1 MAGPTRDQLFIDLG
15 DMRASKD
22 ADLCRNLWVTQFLGV
37 ITVQQWAD
45 FMLWERL
52 LNKHPELRHLVE
64 LGSLRGGLSLYLYL
78 QCIQRGMG
86 FDTFDLVLPQAIL
99 TPLGGRLGMVECCHA
114 GDLWSDYMQGVLRG
128 IFGSRTGP
136 LLFFCDN
143 GDKKREMRHFAPML
157 RPGDI
162 MGVHD
167 WGVEFKEEDIKPIE
181 GLVRPVMHTD
191 AEAVGAVTR
200 FWERV

>member
-1 MAGPTRDQLFIDLG
+1 MGEPSKEQLFLDLG
-15 DMRASKD
+15 DLRAGPD
-22 ADLCRNLWVTQFLGV
+22 LDLCHNLWVTQFLGV
-37 ITVQQWAD
+37 IVVQQWAD

-52 LNKHPELRHLVE
+52 LNKRADLRHLVE

-78 QCIQRGMG
+78 QCLQRGMG

-99 TPLGGRLGMVECCHA
+99 TPLGERLNMRSCCHA
-114 GDLWSDYMQGVLRG
+114 GDIWSATMQDLFRHILV
-128 IFGSRTGP
+128 SRTGP

-143 GDKKREMRHFAPML
+143 GDKKREMQHFASWL
-157 RPGDI
+157 RPGDVI
-162 MGVHD
+162 GVHD
-167 WGVEFKEEDIKPIE
+167 WGVEFSDADLEPIR
-181 GLVRPVMHTD
+181 GLVQPLMHAD